1 MNLQEL
7 IKTMVVEESVQGMT
21 KEILDITNWVFLVI
35 MVVYLFK
42 IIRNLKKQKAKNIV
56 LGVALI
62 IFGAAVEIS
71 YHFDQFNK
79 FVKLGESGLEGYL
92 QNFAGFLFALL
103 FLTLGIFV
111 IEFGMKESKLQTEY
125 EKNAE
130 TNSLLQAV
138 LDTTSHG
145 ISYVRKGT
153 NEFSNKALIDIL
165 GWENRELNGP
175 LSRNLYADK
184 KEYHEVK
191 EKIKGSLRRTNSVN
205 MEYEFLHKDGHRVPC
220 ILLGKAVDASNV
232 DRGYIFS
239 FTDITEYAEAMEQ
252 LTESEE
258 KYRTIIENTDEGYY
272 ELTLSGRYTFVN
284 NAVIN
289 IFNFHTTDVVGK
301 KMNQL
306 MSNPTANALMRVFN
320 SVKTNDKPLKNLHW
334 KFKMKDEVRHIE
346 SSIIPKRKGDEIIG
360 YRGVSR
366 DITERHKMQEQAA
379 ENQRLASLG
388 EMAAGIAHEINNPIS
403 GVITYAELLK
413 DELMQNSEMHTFAGE
428 IVREG
433 NRIAKI
439 VKNLLAFARKEEV
452 EKTPND
458 IEEIINDSLNLFK
471 ANMKKHGVVIHKDV
485 PESLEYIM
493 CSRHQIQQIFI
504 NLLSNAIFALNEK
517 YPNIEE
523 MDKVVDLKIRSHRD
537 YLRIEFKD
545 HGMGM
550 KKETIKRIF
559 EPFFTTKRPDFGTG
573 LGLSVSYGI
582 IKDHNGQIR
591 VESEPGKWTKFTIDL
606 PKMGDSKDV

>member
-1 MNLQEL
+1 
-7 IKTMVVEESVQGMT
+7 MVVEESVRGMT
-21 KEILDITNWVFLVI
+21 KEILDITNWFFLAI

-42 IIRNLKKQKAKNIV
+42 IIRNLKKQKAKNII
-56 LGVALI
+56 LGIALI
-62 IFGAAVEIS
+62 LFGTAVEIS

-79 FVKLGESGLEGYL
+79 FIKLGETGLEGYL
-92 QNFAGFLFALL
+92 QDFAGFLFALL

-111 IEFGMKESKLQTEY
+111 IEFGMKESKLQKEY

-130 TNSLLQAV
+130 TNQLLQAV

-145 ISYVRKGT
+145 ICYTQNRVNKW
-153 NEFSNKALIDIL
+153 SNNALSEMF
-165 GWENRELNGP
+165 GWSKEELMGKD
-175 LSRNLYADK
+175 A
-184 KEYHEVK
+184 
-191 EKIKGSLRRTNSVN
+191 
-205 MEYEFLHKDGHRVPC
+205 EFLYETPEEYRSIGKIIEKQFADNKSVYLEYSFRHRDGHRVPC
-220 ILLGKAVDASNV
+220 ILTGNMINKLKPQDGN
-232 DRGYIFS
+232 IFS
-239 FTDITEYAEAMEQ
+239 FIDVTDYKKALDELA
-252 LTESEE
+252 ESEE

-272 ELTLSGRYTFVN
+272 ELTTKGVFTFVN
-284 NAVIN
+284 NAAIN
-289 IFNFHTTDVVGK
+289 IFNFSTTDVVGK
-301 KMNQL
+301 RIDSLLTVK
-306 MSNPTANALMRVFN
+306 TASALMKIF
-320 SVKTNDKPLKNLHW
+320 SAVKTSGEPLKNLHW
-334 KFKMKDEVRHIE
+334 KFKQHGEIRHIE
-346 SSIIPKRKGDEIIG
+346 SSIIPKKREGKIIG

-366 DITERHKMQEQAA
+366 DITERQKMQEQVA

-413 DELMQNSEMHTFAGE
+413 DELMPNSELHTFSSE
-428 IVREG
+428 IVKEG

-452 EKTPND
+452 EKSPND
-458 IEEIINDSLNLFK
+458 IEEIINDSLNLFR
-471 ANMKKHGVVIHKDV
+471 ANMKKHGVIIQKDI
-485 PESLEYIM
+485 PEHLQYIK
-493 CSRHQIQQIFI
+493 CSKHQIQQIFI

-523 MDKVVDLKIRSHRD
+523 MDKIVEIKIREHRD
-537 YLRIEFKD
+537 FLRVEFKD

-550 KKETIKRIF
+550 KKDTMKRIF

-591 VESEPGKWTKFTIDL
+591 VESELGKWTRFTIDL
-606 PKMGDSKDV
+606 PKMSKDDD